1 MKIAIIAANGQAG
14 QVLTQEAVE
23 RGHQVTAIVR
33 SENKSQAQE
42 VIQKDALALTKE
54 DLAGFDLV
62 INAFGAW
69 TAETLPQ
76 HSQLAEHLTTLLA
89 ASPTRL
95 LIVGGAGSL
104 FLDETG
110 QLALKDSPDF
120 PAEYL
125 PIAEAMGEGLAI
137 YRRAQ
142 DVNWLYLSP
151 AADFDATGE
160 KTGVYTLAGEV
171 FQVNAKGESYISY
184 RDYALALLDL
194 AENSEYNQVRL
205 SVLG

>member
-54 DLAGFDLV
+54 DLAGFDV
-62 INAFGAW
+62 VVNAFGAW
-69 TAETLPQ
+69 TSETLPD
-76 HSQLAEHLTTLLA
+76 HSRLASHLTDLLA
-89 ASPTRL
+89 GTSTRL

-137 YRRAQ
+137 YRQAQ

-171 FQVNAKGESYISY
+171 FQVNEKGESYISY

-194 AENSEYNQVRL
+194 AENFEHNQVRL